1 MKVVLEAQHA
11 CTPDPRGIPVY
22 TIELFKALLRRKT
35 FDYSLTFF
43 DKDKERNNRQYIDKY
58 FGGFDVPKYE
68 CNTISYRDLMYTPEQ
83 YKNCYYNDMTGTEG
97 DLYHFTH
104 VNPVPSLLKGKMV
117 VTLHDLLP
125 LLFPMYFCDA
135 DREAFFNG
143 LNTALDND
151 AIIIAI
157 SDATKKDIIREY
169 GYDADK
175 IHVAYNGYNES
186 IHYPDKDEKF
196 LAEMGITSPYMFYC
210 GAIDMRKNIL
220 STIDAFMMISKDFP
234 ELKLVLAGGE
244 CPNNAP
250 IKKRLEELKD
260 DRIITMGY
268 ISDEQKRKLMS
279 GATAFLFPSF
289 YEGFGLPILEAMACG
304 CPVITSDVSSMPE
317 VAGNAGILINPE
329 STLELAEAMNKVVSS
344 ETLRREMIEKGFLQA
359 KKFSWDKTAEE
370 VEEVYGKTY

>member
-1 MKVVLEAQHA
+1 
-11 CTPDPRGIPVY
+11 
-22 TIELFKALLRRKT
+22 
-35 FDYSLTFF
+35 
-43 DKDKERNNRQYIDKY
+43 
-58 FGGFDVPKYE
+58 
-68 CNTISYRDLMYTPEQ
+68 
-83 YKNCYYNDMTGTEG
+83 
-97 DLYHFTH
+97 
-104 VNPVPSLLKGKMV
+104 VPSLLKGKMV

-135 DREAFFNG
+135 DREAFLNG

-151 AIIIAI
+151 AIIMAD
-157 SDATKKDIIREY
+157 SLATKKDIIREY

-175 IHVAYNGYNES
+175 IHVVYLGYDKQL
-186 IHYPDKDEKF
+186 HYPDKDEKF

-317 VAGNAGILINPE
+317 VVGDAGILINPE

-344 ETLRREMIEKGFLQA
+344 ETLRRGMIEKGFLQA

-370 VEEVYGKTY
+370 VEEVYRKKY